1 MLPGASEI
9 LKVTVDDIF
18 ADARASVVC
27 LVPTLVSSGIVFA
40 AVYSMTQALT
50 RADATF
56 PDQMQDIEAEVVGPI
71 ILAGLVVAVLAVIGW
86 LWTAVAWHR
95 MIALGERP
103 GWAFPKWT
111 GSRMM
116 GYLGRAILIALL
128 VGVLSATMIAIGAL
142 FAPELAAIPSEP
154 GFDQPEQLGPL
165 ALFLQFVIGALL
177 YGIYLRLALIL
188 PAHAI
193 GQPLNL
199 HQAWEATRGGYIRL
213 FLPLGV
219 LLSAVEFVFTLIS
232 ALVSFGGVFDIIAFG
247 VMTLVGIG
255 VVTRLYMALFSDD
268 PSPV

>member
-1 MLPGASEI
+1 MFPGAGEI
-9 LKVTVDDIF
+9 LKITVDDIF

-27 LVPTLVSSGIVFA
+27 LVPTLLSSGLVLA
-40 AVYSMTQALT
+40 ALYAMTRALTQAE
-50 RADATF
+50 AGF
-56 PDQMQDIEAEVVGPI
+56 PDQLEDLGVKVVGPI
-71 ILAGLVVAVLAVIGW
+71 ILAGLVVVVLAVTGW

-103 GWAFPKWT
+103 GWAFPTWT

-116 GYLGRAILIALL
+116 GYLGRTILIGLL
-128 VGVLSATMIAIGAL
+128 VGVLAATMTAIGAL
-142 FAPELAAIPSEP
+142 FSPELAANPSGP
-154 GFDQPEQLGPL
+154 GFDQPERLGPL
-165 ALFLQFVIGALL
+165 ALALQFVIGALL

-193 GQPLNL
+193 GRPLNL
-199 HQAWEATRGGYIRL
+199 HQAWEATQGGYLRL

-255 VVTRLYMALFSDD
+255 VLTRLYMTLFPADTA
-268 PSPV
+268 VV